1 MRYLVVLLMLFPL
14 LGQAQRYFTRSGE
27 VVFFSSTPVEDI
39 EAQNTSVRSVLDAS
53 SGAIQFSAL
62 MKSFVFEKA
71 LMQEHFNENYV
82 ESDDYPKAIFKGK
95 ITNLSSV
102 NFDKPGTYSVKIVGT
117 MTLHGVTK
125 PLEVEGQLLVES
137 ADKIEGTC
145 SFIIEPETYQI
156 RIPSLVRDKIAKEIK
171 VSVKMNYQ
179 IMKK

>member
-1 MRYLVVLLMLFPL
+1 MKYLVVLLMVFPL

-82 ESDDYPKAIFKGK
+82 ESDDFPKAIFKGK

-102 NFDKPGTYSVKIVGT
+102 NFDQPGTYSVKIVGT
-117 MTLHGVTK
+117 MTLHGVTQ

-145 SFIIEPETYQI
+145 SFIIEPETYGI
-156 RIPSLVRDKIAKEIK
+156 KIPSLVRDKIAKEIE